1 MTDYIYHIIGLIG
14 ALVFVIVIRKLRK
27 YKSTRKLTAL
37 YYEYIEDNGYRGN
50 EGINTITH
58 YMVIAGIITFKE
70 QQRLINALLLP
81 AEENP
86 SEITYHYPYISYNPY
101 LRLSTVPYKN
111 LFNQESKGDQEDK
124 EDKEDKENKEQTNH
138 QNEH

>member
-1 MTDYIYHIIGLIG
+1 MSNYIYHIIGII
-14 ALVFVIVIRKLRK
+14 AVIIYVIVVRILRS

-37 YYEYIEDNGYRGN
+37 YYEYIEDNGYIGN

-111 LFNQESKGDQEDK
+111 LFNEKSKGDQEDK
-124 EDKEDKENKEQTNH
+124 EDKENKEQINH